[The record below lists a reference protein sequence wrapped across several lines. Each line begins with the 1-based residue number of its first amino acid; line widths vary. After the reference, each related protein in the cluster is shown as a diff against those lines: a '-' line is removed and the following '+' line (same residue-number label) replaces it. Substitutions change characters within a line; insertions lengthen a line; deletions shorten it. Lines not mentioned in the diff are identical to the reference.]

1 MYNPNT
7 PISFLTVGDLMDI
20 VNKCVSEQVKLIP
33 EPNVEERKFVYGLKG
48 LADLLGCSVVT
59 AHKIKNSGVI
69 DKAITQIGKKII
81 VDSDKALELIG
92 KKRNR

>member
-20 VNKCVSEQVKLIP
+20 VTKCMSEQVKLIP
-33 EPNVEERKFVYGLKG
+33 EPDVEERKFVYGLKG

-69 DKAITQIGKKII
+69 DNAITQIGKKII
-81 VDSDKALELIG
+81 VDADLALNLIR
-92 KKRNR
+92 KRKFK